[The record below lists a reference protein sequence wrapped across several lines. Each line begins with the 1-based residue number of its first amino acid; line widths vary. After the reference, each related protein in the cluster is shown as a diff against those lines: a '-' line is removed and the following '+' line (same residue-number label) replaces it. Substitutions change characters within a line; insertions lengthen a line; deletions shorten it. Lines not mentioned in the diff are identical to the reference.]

1 MKKLFLTALVALVAT
16 SGAMAGEPGSTVL
29 TFLKFGVGGRASA
42 MGDAYMAVSNDATAL
57 FWNPAGMVTMD
68 GSDVVLMHDE
78 RFQDFR
84 HEYLGFVHGMGKH
97 AFGVGVI
104 GNYVDGLEERESA
117 TALPIS
123 EFAAF
128 DFAIMGGYASELLE
142 GLSAGATVKYLYS
155 KIDEAS
161 ATGFA
166 GDIGVLYYTEIE
178 GLSLAGG
185 VQNLGTKLTYENAEE
200 DLPFSGKIGF
210 AYKKAVEQLAGAVLL
225 VVDVKFPN
233 DDDVKIHGGLEY
245 GYKDLFAARVGYRG
259 EYDNKNISAGAG
271 FMVNRYRID
280 YAFVPFYSDLGNS
293 HRVSLGFSF

>member
-1 MKKLFLTALVALVAT
+1 MKKLLLTALVALLAT

-42 MGDAYMAVSNDATAL
+42 IGDAYTAVSNDATAL
-57 FWNPAGMVTMD
+57 YWNPAGMTTVD

-78 RFQDFR
+78 RFQDIR

-117 TALPIS
+117 TASPIS
-123 EFAAF
+123 EFAVF
-128 DFAIMGGYASELLE
+128 DFAIMGGYATVLAE
-142 GLSAGATVKYLYS
+142 GVSVGAVAKYLYS
-155 KIDEAS
+155 KIDDVN

-166 GDIGVLYYTEIE
+166 GDIGILYHTEIE

-185 VQNLGTKLTYENAEE
+185 VQNLGTKMTYESEEE
-200 DLPFSGKIGF
+200 DLPFSGKVGF
-210 AYKKAVEQLAGAVLL
+210 AYEREIEQIVGTILFVA
-225 VVDVKFPN
+225 DVKFPN
-233 DDDVKIHGGLEY
+233 DDDVKVHGGFEY
-245 GYKDLFAARVGYRG
+245 SYKDLFAARVGYRG

-271 FMVNRYRID
+271 FTVNRYRID